1 MTFKFVF
8 IVFYHLFPDPCPPE
22 PSAPSPPPGTAWI
35 PLFPV
40 AELPLR
46 RYVYVVNPVPMKQ
59 SCGPSGLLVLY
70 GRLPGGFSA
79 ACPYRARTREGE
91 IANHKW
97 GKKWALGGPNFL
109 FENEVLWDPLRRGLF
124 HWRTELAVVLVFV
137 YLVRWRV
144 S

>member
-1 MTFKFVF
+1 MEG
-8 IVFYHLFPDPCPPE
+8 C
-22 PSAPSPPPGTAWI
+22 
-35 PLFPV
+35 
-40 AELPLR
+40 
-46 RYVYVVNPVPMKQ
+46 Q
-59 SCGPSGLLVLY
+59 
-70 GRLPGGFSA
+70 GGFRQPA
-79 ACPYRARTREGE
+79 LTELGPEKEKLQT
-91 IANHKW
+91 IKW